1 MPYIFIS
8 KNKTFID
15 MIKEEGFVAL
25 NGNIQDYIPRE
36 NVKTFYLLPGNSY
49 GFMDSGLEF
58 VYSKILFI
66 NVHKYLN
73 FLINKHGKANL
84 ENKKYLPIGS
94 SIIIDYLDNRFLVY
108 SPSMLTVQNIHKTNN
123 CYYSCMASLY
133 NILENRKEKLNEI
146 DIIIPSICCG
156 LGGMTLEDSVNQIL
170 NAIKDYKNYDPHI
183 EDNNVIIKEPNLDE
197 QPLYLQNRQFKEV
210 NILKIFRKLKL

>member
-8 KNKTFID
+8 KNKIFTDKITE
-15 MIKEEGFVAL
+15 KGFTAL
-25 NGNIQDYIPRE
+25 NTHIQDYVPRK
-36 NVKTFYLLPGNSY
+36 NAKTFYLLPGNSF

-66 NVHKYLN
+66 NIHKYLN
-73 FLINKHGKANL
+73 FLINKYGKTNL
-84 ENKKYLPIGS
+84 ENRKYLPIGS

-133 NILENRKEKLNEI
+133 NILENRKEKLNEV

-156 LGGMTLEDSVNQIL
+156 LGGMAIEDSVNQIL
-170 NAIKDYKNYDPHI
+170 NGIRDYKNYKPYI
-183 EDNNVIIKEPNLDE
+183 EDNNVIIYEPNLNE
-197 QPLYLQNRQFKEV
+197 QPLYLQNKQFKEV
-210 NILKIFRKLKL
+210 NILKLFKNLKL